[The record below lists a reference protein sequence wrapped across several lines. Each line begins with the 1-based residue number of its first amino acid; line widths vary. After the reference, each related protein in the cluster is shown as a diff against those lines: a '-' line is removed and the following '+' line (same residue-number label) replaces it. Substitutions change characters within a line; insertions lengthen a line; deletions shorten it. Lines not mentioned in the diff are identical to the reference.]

1 MQVQLTIQGSSGLET
16 LSLDARDEADAI
28 RIATAKGLRVM
39 GFAKVKTTQR
49 ARAGRFDLVLFA
61 QELLALLEAGLNLF
75 DALETLAEKE
85 RDAPSREVLNRLL
98 TSLGEG
104 KRFSDALEKEPAT
117 FPELFVAT
125 MRASERSGGLP
136 DAISRYVA
144 YAMTFD
150 ALKKKLL
157 SACIYP
163 MALLLVGGLVTLFL
177 LGYVVPRFAS
187 VYEATGRDIPWLS
200 VVLLAIGRKIHEFW
214 PLVFMLVGGGV
225 VGMGV
230 IATNPVMRAKV
241 LVAGLRLPLIRQIAF
256 EFRLTRFYRT
266 LALLLNAGV
275 PLAKSIAMTRG
286 LFTGA
291 EGERL
296 DAVKRAIEEG
306 KPFSESLEA
315 HGMVTPVALR
325 LTRVGEQS
333 GELSQMLERTA
344 KFHDEDLSRRID
356 WVARLAEPLLMTIM
370 GLVIGVVVVLLYLPI
385 FDLATSL
392 Q

>member
-1 MQVQLTIQGSSGLET
+1 
-16 LSLDARDEADAI
+16 
-28 RIATAKGLRVM
+28 
-39 GFAKVKTTQR
+39 
-49 ARAGRFDLVLFA
+49 
-61 QELLALLEAGLNLF
+61 LL
-75 DALETLAEKE
+75 
-85 RDAPSREVLNRLL
+85 
-98 TSLGEG
+98 
-104 KRFSDALEKEPAT
+104 
-117 FPELFVAT
+117 
-125 MRASERSGGLP
+125 
-136 DAISRYVA
+136 I
-144 YAMTFD
+144 
-150 ALKKKLL
+150 
-157 SACIYP
+157 
-163 MALLLVGGLVTLFL
+163 GGLVTLFL

-200 VVLLAIGRKIHEFW
+200 VLLLAIGRKIHEFW

-225 VGMGV
+225 MGMGV
-230 IATNPVMRAKV
+230 IATNPVMRAKA

-266 LALLLNAGV
+266 VALLLNAGV

>member
-1 MQVQLTIQGSSGLET
+1 
-16 LSLDARDEADAI
+16 
-28 RIATAKGLRVM
+28 
-39 GFAKVKTTQR
+39 
-49 ARAGRFDLVLFA
+49 

-85 RDAPSREVLNRLL
+85 RDADCRAVLARLL

-104 KRFSDALEKEPAT
+104 KRFSDALEVEPRV
-117 FPELFVAT
+117 FPDLFVAT
-125 MRASERSGGLP
+125 VRASERSGGLTS
-136 DAISRYVA
+136 ALSRYVA
-144 YAMTFD
+144 YAQTFD

-163 MALLLVGGLVTLFL
+163 VALMIVGGLVTLFL

-200 VVLLAIGRKIHEFW
+200 VLLLAVGRAMHQLW
-214 PLVFMLVGGGV
+214 PLVFGLIGAIVLFAGTLV
-225 VGMGV
+225 
-230 IATNPVMRAKV
+230 TNPAMRNRV
-241 LVAGLRLPLIRQIAF
+241 LTTGLRLPLLKQIAF

-275 PLAKSIAMTRG
+275 PLAKSIAMTRE
-286 LFTGA
+286 LFVGA
-291 EGERL
+291 ERGRL

-306 KPFSESLEA
+306 RTFSESLEA
-315 HGMVTPVALR
+315 EGMVTAVALR
-325 LTRVGEQS
+325 LMRVGEQS

-344 KFHDEDLSRRID
+344 KFHDEDLGRRID
-356 WVARLAEPLLMTIM
+356 WVARLAEPILMTIM

-385 FDLATSL
+385 FDLAASI